1 MVSMIKIHGA
11 GVAAVAVL
19 LLVAMLPSSHAS
31 PMDEPDVYKHAA
43 PAPSPSPYSPAPAPA
58 KVQPP
63 VIIVQG
69 VVYCKSCKL
78 RGYNHGMD
86 ASPLPNATAKLVCY
100 GGGDS
105 KSGHGGGYRVLNQ
118 TSTTTDGNGYFLFM
132 VYDVAMFSRESCR
145 VYLRT
150 SPTARCDAPF
160 LPADAS
166 LGIILE
172 KSEKKKNVY
181 SAKSALMYA
190 PRKGRKCPRY
200 Y

>member
-19 LLVAMLPSSHAS
+19 LLVAMLPSHAS
-31 PMDEPDVYKHAA
+31 TTMDEPAVYKHAA
-43 PAPSPSPYSPAPAPA
+43 PAPSPTSPAKA
-58 KVQPP
+58 QP
-63 VIIVQG
+63 VIMVQG
-69 VVYCKSCKL
+69 VIFCKTCKL
-78 RGYNHGMD
+78 PGYNRDID

-100 GGGDS
+100 GGGG
-105 KSGHGGGYRVLNQ
+105 KSGGAYRVLNM
-118 TSTTTDGNGYFLFM
+118 TSTPTDKTGYFLFM

-150 SPTARCDAPF
+150 SPTAHCDAPS

-172 KSEKKKNVY
+172 QSEKKKNVY
-181 SAKSALMYA
+181 SSKSVLMYA
-190 PRKGRKCPRY
+190 PRKGRKCPRHY
-200 Y
+200 

>member
-1 MVSMIKIHGA
+1 MVSVMKMHGA

-19 LLVAMLPSSHAS
+19 LLVAILPSHAS
-31 PMDEPDVYKHAA
+31 TMDEPAVYKRAA
-43 PAPSPSPYSPAPAPA
+43 PDPAPAPA
-58 KVQPP
+58 KHQP

-69 VVYCKSCKL
+69 LIYCKSCKL
-78 RGYNHGMD
+78 RGYNHDMD

-100 GGGDS
+100 GGGGG
-105 KSGHGGGYRVLNQ
+105 KKGGGGYRVLNM
-118 TSTTTDGNGYFLFM
+118 TSTTTDEVGYFLFM

-166 LGIILE
+166 LGIVLE
-172 KSEKKKNVY
+172 KEEKKKAVY
-181 SAKSALMYA
+181 SAKNVLMYK
-190 PRKGRKCPRY
+190 PRKGRSCPRY
-200 Y
+200 H

>member
-19 LLVAMLPSSHAS
+19 LLVAMLPSHAS
-31 PMDEPDVYKHAA
+31 TMDKPAVYKHAA
-43 PAPSPSPYSPAPAPA
+43 PAPSPSPAA
-58 KVQPP
+58 KVQP

-69 VVYCKSCKL
+69 VIFCKTCKL
-78 RGYNHGMD
+78 PGYNHDMD

-100 GGGDS
+100 GGAD
-105 KSGHGGGYRVLNQ
+105 KSGGGYRVLNM
-118 TSTTTDGNGYFLFM
+118 TSTTTDKTGYFLFM

-150 SPTARCDAPF
+150 SPTARCDAPS

-181 SAKSALMYA
+181 SAKSVLMYA